1 MEPETHEVRL
11 RRLAMRSQR
20 RGIKEMDLILGGF
33 AARGLA
39 GLSPDLLEQYEA
51 LLSENDHDLYLW
63 VSRGDNV
70 PEGYQ
75 DLIALLRRGLDLPGT
90 SLKS

>member
-1 MEPETHEVRL
+1 MEPETREVRL

-33 AARGLA
+33 ATQGLDD
-39 GLSPDLLEQYEA
+39 LSPDLLECYEA
-51 LLSENDHDLYLW
+51 LLSENDHDLYFW
-63 VSRGDNV
+63 VSKGENV
-70 PEGYQ
+70 PEDYRA
-75 DLIALLRRGLDLPGT
+75 LIAVLRDSLDLQGI